1 MPVYVKDGGTWR
13 ETSELYVRDAT
24 SYTNKT
30 ILNGYIK
37 NSGSWEEFYTLFT
50 TTSYSS
56 SIEMLKISN
65 NIYWLLGGIPKKG
78 DKFDLSKIYYKNI
91 RGYIFS
97 KNSKKFL
104 SDLKNK
110 IKLKRFPNL
119 KNALNGIYRDIKL
132 DRSNM
137 KTILFSP
144 AAASFDSFKNFEDR
158 GFYFNK
164 IIKKY
169 FNDK

>member
-1 MPVYVKDGGTWR
+1 
-13 ETSELYVRDAT
+13 
-24 SYTNKT
+24 
-30 ILNGYIK
+30 
-37 NSGSWEEFYTLFT
+37 
-50 TTSYSS
+50 
-56 SIEMLKISN
+56 MLKISN